1 MSNLIFINA
10 KGLDEIA
17 GQFAATEKQIAAA
30 MRRAV
35 TRTTRWAGSQVARKV
50 SSVTKIRSG
59 VLKGR
64 MVVDFVGRDGT
75 LGRVWAGLAPIELKR
90 LKPRQTKS
98 GVTAGPAKRPGAFIS
113 PKLGG
118 HVYERVGKKRLPIRK
133 SKGVEIYDEG
143 KEAVAEVAEQV
154 YARLMREFEHE
165 MSWQTSPK

>member
-1 MSNLIFINA
+1 MIFINA

-17 GQFAATEKQIAAA
+17 SQFAATEKQIAAA

-35 TRTTRWAGSQVARKV
+35 SRTTRWAGTQVARKV
-50 SSVTKIRSG
+50 ASVTKIRSG

-75 LGRVWAGLAPIELKR
+75 LGRVWAGLNPVDLKR

-118 HVYERVGKKRLPIRK
+118 HVFERVGKKRLPIKK

-143 KEAVAEVAEQV
+143 QEAVAQVAEQV
-154 YARLMREFEHE
+154 GDRLMREFEHE